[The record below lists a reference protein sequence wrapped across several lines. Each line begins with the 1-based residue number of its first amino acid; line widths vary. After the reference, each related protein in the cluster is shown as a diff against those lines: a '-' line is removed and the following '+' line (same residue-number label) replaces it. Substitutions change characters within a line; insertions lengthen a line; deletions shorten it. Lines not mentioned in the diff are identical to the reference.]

1 MPTSRR
7 IVLQSAL
14 AAPLAG
20 AAGEAARRP
29 RGSLTDVPGLRV
41 GHWTSDDRPTGCT
54 VILAEAGAVGGIDVR
69 GGGPG
74 TRETDL
80 LRPEATVDT
89 VHAVALSG
97 GSAFGLATADGVMQ
111 YLEEKGVG
119 FRAGRSVVPIV
130 PAAILFDLGLGAD
143 PKIRPTKESGYRA
156 AKAASGGAVEQG
168 CVGAG
173 AGATVGK
180 MLGPGRSMKSGLGS
194 ASLTLPGGV
203 IVGALAAVNAIG
215 DVVHPDTG
223 EILAGALTE
232 DKKAF
237 ADVAALIRGG
247 LGFGAATTVENTT
260 LAVVAANVSWT
271 QAQAVKVAQM
281 AQAGLAR
288 SIRPV
293 HMPFDGDT
301 VFALGTGGPQPDAP
315 PLDAAKIGVLGA
327 VAADVLAMAVVAAA
341 LNAVSMAGRPAH
353 RDIVAGSSE

>member
-1 MPTSRR
+1 MSTSRR

-20 AAGEAARRP
+20 AAQKATRKP
-29 RGSLTDVPGLRV
+29 SGSLTDVPGIKV
-41 GHWTSDDRPTGCT
+41 GHWTSSDRPTGCT
-54 VILAEAGAVGGIDVR
+54 AILTEGGAVGGVDLR

-89 VHAVALSG
+89 VHAIVLSG

-119 FRAGRSVVPIV
+119 YRAGRSVVPIV

-156 AKAASGGAVEQG
+156 AKAAASNAVKQG

-194 ASLTLPGGV
+194 ASLEAPGG
-203 IVGALAAVNAIG
+203 IVVAALAAVNAIG

-223 EILAGALTE
+223 QILAGALDE

-237 ADVAALIRGG
+237 ADTAAMIRGG
-247 LGFGAATTVENTT
+247 LGFGGATTVENTT
-260 LAVVAANVSWT
+260 LAVVAANLSWT
-271 QAQAVKVAQM
+271 QAQATKVAQM
-281 AQAGLAR
+281 AQDGLAR

-301 VFALGTGGPQPDAP
+301 VFALGTGGGE
-315 PLDAAKIGVLGA
+315 LDVAKLGLVGA
-327 VAADVLAMAVVAAA
+327 LAADVLSMAVVAAA
-341 LNAVSMAGRPAH
+341 LNAISMAGRPAH
-353 RDIVAGSSE
+353 REVVSGSSQ